1 MFQNLRRVGVAALLT
16 AMIATT
22 AFAQENSRKK
32 FVISGPADKV
42 LLRHSEP
49 SAPKGGI
56 KRAIVIAVSDLNDKV
71 QPPLPFAE
79 NDARRLIETLYNDGF
94 VIYPVCEKS
103 VPTPKGKRVKPIV
116 EPTKENIEKTVED
129 VLKTVGKN
137 DVLFVY
143 FSGHGLNRGG
153 DSMLFAKNSS
163 SEDDEIE
170 TSCVSV
176 AKLRKMIADREKEV
190 QKAQEGEVEPR
201 CVLAIDACHAGTT
214 RSAYAELE
222 DFIPG
227 GAPGVATLASC
238 SLEEESLGWTPI
250 VVDPN
255 DVADGGK
262 DRDVSV
268 FTYWLNLGMKGFA
281 DGALAELEE
290 GREANGKIE
299 SDELYMF
306 VHDNVRMGW
315 DDEQTTQA
323 ISQPSESALVLCD
336 VPTAN
341 YDAALY
347 DVAKQI
353 VTKAKLL
360 RKRDVDLSVKAVGL
374 EKHKGDAKAAD
385 GLESF
390 ARYVKGDLQANV
402 DGLLDEALDK
412 GGFDGRGAV
421 DVDAT
426 VELAEREI
434 VDDEGNAKTVVE
446 YVVTCVLDDSKAAGN
461 AGVVKARVLVKEAGD
476 SERHDVAPANAR
488 PIGSAAPA
496 APAASPALGDE
507 YEKPAP
513 VASGDE
519 YDDSAPN
526 FVLPQVTVEAKL
538 PGAQTWTARTIYRD
552 ADGANW
558 VELNPGETYR
568 VVVAPS
574 NVATNPETVGL
585 RLLVDGRNTLPQAE
599 PQLYAASYVGTRSA
613 VAEPLVRLD
622 DARWWALDL
631 AKGCAI
637 GAFYKVLEQNGDKF
651 EAAGREFRV
660 AAVDAI
666 GASTTGQNGA
676 IDVAFY
682 ALKDRENGRDVS
694 DVLTDEGGEVAEY
707 FDALVGKEISHPLAS
722 FRLRYASAARLAE
735 LGVAKSELVGSTTV
749 AAAEPFDADEAIGTR
764 SATRS
769 KKTTTS
775 KKRTVKKY
783 REDDEDA
790 FSEGVLR

>member
-49 SAPKGGI
+49 SAPKGGR
-56 KRAIVIAVSDLNDKV
+56 KLAIVIAVSDLNDKV

-79 NDARRLIETLYNDGF
+79 NDARRMIETLYNDGF
-94 VIYPVCEKS
+94 TIYPVCEKE
-103 VPTPKGKRVKPIV
+103 VPTPKEQGERRRVKPIV

-129 VLKTVGKN
+129 VLKTVGAN

-153 DSMLFAKNSS
+153 DSMLFAKDSS
-163 SEDDEIE
+163 SEEDEIE

-176 AKLRKMIADREKEV
+176 AKLRKMIADREKEA

-238 SLEEESLGWTPI
+238 SLEEESVGWTPT

-360 RKRDVDLSVKAVGL
+360 RKRAVDLSVKAVGL

-434 VDDEGNAKTVVE
+434 VDAEGNAKTVVE
-446 YVVTCVLDDSKAAGN
+446 YVVTCVLDDSKASGN
-461 AGVVKARVLVKEAGD
+461 AGVVKARVLAKKAGD
-476 SERHDVAPANAR
+476 SKRHDVVPEDAR

-496 APAASPALGDE
+496 APAASPALGNE
-507 YEKPAP
+507 YDDPAP
-513 VASGDE
+513 VALGDE
-519 YDDSAPN
+519 YDDPAPN
-526 FVLPQVTVEAKL
+526 FVLPQVTVEAKQ

-599 PQLYAASYVGTRSA
+599 MQLYAASYVGTRSA

-682 ALKDRENGRDVS
+682 ALKPTPTTRDVG
-694 DVLTDEGGEVAEY
+694 DVLTEEGGETFKVFEARS
-707 FDALVGKEISHPLAS
+707 GMEIDYQLAC
-722 FRLRYASAARLAE
+722 FRLRYASASRLAE
-735 LGVAKSELVGSTTV
+735 LGVAESGLSGAAVATAEPV
-749 AAAEPFDADEAIGTR
+749 AAENEYAGTR
-764 SATRS
+764 GANRS
-769 KKTTTS
+769 KELKTG
-775 KKRTVKKY
+775 KKRNDVK
-783 REDDEDA
+783 RETA
-790 FSEGVLR
+790 PLGVLR

>member
-1 MFQNLRRVGVAALLT
+1 MFQNLRRLGVAALLT
-16 AMIATT
+16 AIIATT
-22 AFAQENSRKK
+22 AFAQESGRKK

-49 SAPKGGI
+49 SAPKGGC
-56 KRAIVIAVSDLNDKV
+56 KRAIVIAVSDLEDKT
-71 QPPLPFAE
+71 QTPLAFAE
-79 NDARRLIETLYNDGF
+79 NDARRMIATLYNDGF
-94 VIYPVCEKS
+94 HIYPVCEKT
-103 VPTPKGKRVKPIV
+103 VPTPKEEPGRKKRVEPIV
-116 EPTKENIEKTVED
+116 EPTKENIEKTVET
-129 VLKTVGKN
+129 VLGLLGKN

-153 DSMLFAKNSS
+153 DSMLFVKDSS

-190 QKAQEGEVEPR
+190 QKVQERKVEPR

-238 SLEEESLGWTPI
+238 SLEGESVGWTPT

-255 DVADGGK
+255 DVADDGN

-315 DDEQTTQA
+315 DDQQTTQA
-323 ISQPSESALVLCD
+323 ISQASEGALVLCD
-336 VPTAN
+336 APTAN

-360 RKRDVDLSVKAVGL
+360 RKSEVDLSVKAVGA
-374 EKHKGDAKAAD
+374 EKYKYKGDAKAVD
-385 GLESF
+385 GLDSF
-390 ARYVKGDLQANV
+390 TRYVNDDLQANV
-402 DGLLDEALDK
+402 DGLMDEALDK
-412 GGFDGRGAV
+412 GGFDGSGSV

-434 VDDEGNAKTVVE
+434 VDDKGKAKTVVE
-446 YVVTCVLDDSKAAGN
+446 YVVTCRLDDSKAAGN
-461 AGVVKARVLVKEAGD
+461 AGVVKARILAKKAGD
-476 SERHDVAPANAR
+476 SERHDVAPENAL

-496 APAASPALGDE
+496 APA
-507 YEKPAP
+507 PAP
-513 VASGDE
+513 VALPEDE
-519 YDDSAPN
+519 YDDPAPN
-526 FVLPQVTVEAKL
+526 FVLPNVTVEAKL
-538 PGAQTWTARTIYRD
+538 PGSQTWTARPIYRA

-574 NVATNPETVGL
+574 NVATNPATVGL

-622 DARWWALDL
+622 DARWWALNL

-637 GAFYKVLEQNGDKF
+637 GAFYKTLTQNGDRF
-651 EAAGREFRV
+651 DAAGREFRV

-682 ALKDRENGRDVS
+682 ALRDRPIGRSAPS

-735 LGVAKSELVGSTTV
+735 LGVAKSKLFGSTTV
-749 AAAEPFDADEAIGTR
+749 AAAEPFNADEAIGTR

-775 KKRTVKKY
+775 KKRTVKRN
-783 REDDEDA
+783 REDEDA